1 MGIISTN
8 QHDIE
13 KDGSVYRII
22 TDDPAK
28 DASDFRKYS
37 ERISQIIVNSE
48 ARFTVGIFGGWG
60 TGKTTIMK
68 MIKNQLDQNQIEL
81 TIISWNNIEDYLEKN
96 KLIKFIKNIYKID
109 WIDNAKCK
117 KINDKILI
125 LEDPNNYNEY
135 LKDNKGTY
143 PANHLN
149 KFSLHINKKKAI
161 LKFNDNENLFNC
173 FAEYVPFLSIKNLL

>member
-1 MGIISTN
+1 LGTFSTN
-8 QHDIE
+8 KHDIE

-68 MIKNQLDQNQIEL
+68 MIKKQLDQNQIEP
-81 TIISWNNIEDYLEKN
+81 TIISWNNIEQDLEKN

-109 WIDNAKCK
+109 WIDNAECK
-117 KINDKILI
+117 KINDNILI
-125 LEDPNNYNEY
+125 LEDSNNYNKF
-135 LKDNKGTY
+135 LKDKKGTY
-143 PANHLN
+143 PTHHLN
-149 KFSLHINKKKAI
+149 KISLHINKKK
-161 LKFNDNENLFNC
+161 
-173 FAEYVPFLSIKNLL
+173 